1 MQVFES
7 ALKRLLEGHPVGSAL
22 EFFNERYAELSSDL
36 SVELEEI
43 KFGKTSDDLALSGM
57 WTANNDARSYTIIGD
72 PAVRLPATDGAATT
86 AERPTIETLTV
97 QPAHAI
103 TTPVPEPPPSLEDP
117 QPTGATAGATAEP
130 PTPEAAPG
138 AESSH
143 TPEMTYGLF
152 DTSVLKQAQMRVTN
166 ALQRVADKLGQTLE
180 QAIDNATSLEVS
192 TYVSDDMSGVSYDR
206 ATRRFTGT
214 AKLRA
219 LTRMHLDGDT
229 AVCIPETE
237 GEIDHALLTIHAD
250 MVQRAQIH
258 RIELLKTVT
267 AAAANLLDTFKRL

>member
-7 ALKRLLEGHPVGSAL
+7 TLKRLLEGHPVGSAL

-43 KFGKTSDDLALSGM
+43 KFGKTSDDLVLSGM

-72 PAVRLPATDGAATT
+72 PAVRLPATDSAATT
-86 AERPTIETLTV
+86 TERPTIETITV
-97 QPAHAI
+97 RPAPA
-103 TTPVPEPPPSLEDP
+103 VAALAPESPQSPEVP
-117 QPTGATAGATAEP
+117 QPPGATAEP
-130 PTPEAAPG
+130 PTPETAPG
-138 AESSH
+138 VETSH
-143 TPEMTYGLF
+143 TPETAYGLF
-152 DTSVLKQAQMRVTN
+152 DTSALKQTQMRVTN
-166 ALQRVADKLGQTLE
+166 ALQRFADKLGQTLE
-180 QAIDNATSLEVS
+180 QAIDDITSLEVS

-229 AVCIPETE
+229 SVCIPETE
-237 GEIDHALLTIHAD
+237 GKIDHALVTIHAD
-250 MVQRAQIH
+250 MVQRAQTH